1 VELKEFIVR
10 EISASRA
17 KDYSNPYRKMVFE
30 NEEEMNEV
38 LGSLNNNSFIMQQQK
53 ELESFKTR
61 VKNLKK
67 KFNLATVEAN

>member
-1 VELKEFIVR
+1 
-10 EISASRA
+10 
-17 KDYSNPYRKMVFE
+17 MVFE

-67 KFNLATVEAN
+67 KFNLATVELN